1 MQDNSEESTVKYASE
16 IKNCIEYINEIQIR
30 NQSEPITLD
39 SVKELGRVAK
49 DRQVIEKRQ
58 HELTLLLEITRKS
71 EFMKTISFKK
81 RGWIISASSDSA
93 SRWIDVASK
102 SPVTT
107 FSDEQF
113 RVLLN

>member
-1 MQDNSEESTVKYASE
+1 MQDNSEVSTVKYASE

-58 HELTLLLEITRKS
+58 HELTLLLEITRK
-71 EFMKTISFKK
+71 
-81 RGWIISASSDSA
+81 
-93 SRWIDVASK
+93 
-102 SPVTT
+102 
-107 FSDEQF
+107 
-113 RVLLN
+113 